1 MSRKKLLID
10 RSDVLTSFDHLT
22 RSLHYVGNVFF
33 HISDNCFSKIVRKH
47 EVMVSDGASQ
57 R

>member
-22 RSLHYVGNVFF
+22 RLLHYVGNVFF